1 MSIAELA
8 PIFEGPDKWPR
19 VYGLL
24 RSLVIYYGQPW
35 RTAGLKKLYRPFMG
49 PGDLAFDIGAHVGNR
64 SRCWA
69 SLGVRVV
76 AVEPQADF
84 ATWLR
89 WQFNGRDDVEIVE
102 TALAAEP
109 GLASM
114 HVSPTNPTVTT
125 LSGDWIDH
133 VTKTDSFKDVAWQA
147 PVNVPVTTLDRLI
160 DAHGVP
166 VFCKIDVEG
175 FEAEVLKGLS
185 QPIKA
190 LSVEFLPAV
199 IEVALEAVDL
209 LEELGRYRYNVSFG
223 EGMAFHLPDWQPAD
237 RMRPWLAQQK
247 GGQRSGDVYA
257 RLES

>member
-19 VYGLL
+19 AYGLL

-35 RTAGLKKLYRPFMG
+35 RTAGLKELYRPFIS

-69 SLGVRVV
+69 NLGAKVV
-76 AVEPQADF
+76 AIEPQADL

-89 WQFNGRDDVEIVE
+89 YQFKNRDEILVVE
-102 TALAAEP
+102 TALAGEP

-125 LSGDWIDH
+125 LSDDWIDN
-133 VTKTDSFKDVAWQA
+133 VTKTDGFKDVAWQA
-147 PVNVPVTTLDRLI
+147 PVEVKVTTLDRLI
-160 DAHGVP
+160 DTHGLP

-175 FEAEVLKGLS
+175 YEAEVLKGLS

-190 LSVEFLPAV
+190 LSIEFLPAV

-209 LEELGRYRYNVSFG
+209 LESLGRYQYNVSFG
-223 EGMAFHLPDWQPAD
+223 EGMAFDRPDWQSAD
-237 RMRPWLAQQK
+237 QMRHWLTQQR

>member
-35 RTAGLKKLYRPFMG
+35 KTAGLKKLYRPFIQ

-69 SLGVRVV
+69 SLGAKVV
-76 AVEPQADF
+76 AIEPQADL

-89 WQFNGRDDVEIVE
+89 WQFKERDEITVVE
-102 TALAAEP
+102 TALGAEP
-109 GLASM
+109 GLAAM
-114 HVSPTNPTVTT
+114 HVSPANPTVTT
-125 LSGDWIDH
+125 LSGEWIDS
-133 VTKTDSFKDVAWQA
+133 VTRTDGFKDVAWQA
-147 PVNVPVTTLDRLI
+147 PVEIPVTTLDRLI
-160 DAHGVP
+160 ETHGLP

-190 LSVEFLPAV
+190 LSIEFLPAV

-209 LEELGRYRYNVSFG
+209 LEALGRYRYNVSFG
-223 EGMAFHLPDWQPAD
+223 EGMAFDMPDWQSAD
-237 RMRPWLAQQK
+237 RMRHWLAQQK

>member
-1 MSIAELA
+1 M
-8 PIFEGPDKWPR
+8 
-19 VYGLL
+19 
-24 RSLVIYYGQPW
+24 
-35 RTAGLKKLYRPFMG
+35 
-49 PGDLAFDIGAHVGNR
+49 
-64 SRCWA
+64 
-69 SLGVRVV
+69 V
-76 AVEPQADF
+76 AIEPQADF

-89 WQFNGRDDVEIVE
+89 WQFKERDEIEVVE

-114 HVSPTNPTVTT
+114 HISPTNPTVTT
-125 LSGDWIDH
+125 LSSDWIDS
-133 VTKTDSFKDVAWQA
+133 VTKVDSFKDVAWQA
-147 PVNVPVTTLDRLI
+147 PIQVPVTTLDRLI
-160 DAHGVP
+160 DSYGCP

-190 LSVEFLPAV
+190 LSIEFLPAA

-209 LEELGRYRYNVSFG
+209 LEALGRYRYNVSYG
-223 EGMAFHLPDWQPAD
+223 EGMAFHLADWQPAD
-237 RMRPWLAQQK
+237 RMRHWLMQQK